1 MLISQISGAASLPK
15 VAAIVALVSSLVVGS
30 ITGVLVWKYQ
40 AAKHEAIHQT
50 ILASHADALSL
61 AYQEREKLAE
71 RISELDHESSQRLKV
86 AQDENAALAAAVANG
101 KRRLYVAAKCPATT
115 TSTGASVGDGEA
127 PELNPAARPTYNAL
141 RDGIT
146 KQFEQLTTCQ
156 DILESERKQ

>member
-1 MLISQISGAASLPK
+1 MIPTALKTKAVIEL
-15 VAAIVALVSSLVVGS
+15 VAVVALVSSVISASAAGYLVY
-30 ITGVLVWKYQ
+30 KYQ
-40 AAKHEAIHQT
+40 EAKHEAIHQT
-50 ILASHADALSL
+50 MLASHADALSL

-71 RISELDHESSQRLKV
+71 RISELDHESTQRLKV

-115 TSTGASVGDGEA
+115 TASGASVGDGEA